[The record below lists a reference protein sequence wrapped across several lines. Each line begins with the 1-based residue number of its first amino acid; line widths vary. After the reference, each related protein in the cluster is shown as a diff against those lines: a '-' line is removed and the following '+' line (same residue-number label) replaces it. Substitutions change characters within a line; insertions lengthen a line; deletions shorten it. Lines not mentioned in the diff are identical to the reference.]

1 MLRTS
6 GPPESISRVGDAPRG
21 LKSHWSVEKKND
33 EENAN
38 GLVME

>member
-21 LKSHWSVEKKND
+21 LKSHWSVEKRND
-33 EENAN
+33 QENAN
-38 GLVME
+38 DLVVE